1 MKRVTAF
8 FLFIVFVISIFS
20 GCGLPFVLNTGKTTE
35 PRETLSDRDEEAV
48 SLVEDLIIESDSISD
63 ALLVLIDDQIEAS
76 EKMVREYTEATLSGL
91 PYDGTAYND
100 QIETV
105 RTTVEALSEDVK
117 GFQQELSDIK
127 KPKAKEAV
135 MVYDAAEVYF
145 NRLQDC
151 LADLLA
157 VVTLY
162 IEQTE
167 AVMPLYN
174 YDVALYGDDVG
185 WMVSEFYGAIDDT
198 INNLK
203 AIESC
208 PPYMEES
215 YQIYIE
221 KSSVYLKMAEE
232 WYYGVMLNDPL
243 RVMSGNQLL
252 MRQTIDVSRYEG
264 ELFALFDLQY
274 IKVGERLE
282 GSILTLNNEIQDN
295 CTKLIMAKK
304 ELPEIAFSYLDKDPQ
319 VNVDFSCA
327 DAIYPSLYA
336 SMNSI
341 INLTAT
347 TDQGEVDLLVTA
359 KIPGFT
365 QEYRQTVTVNEQVTK
380 LLIKPALSTE
390 VLDLESARDA
400 QLHLS
405 VRDVDTDKSI
415 VEETRTIQLM
425 SVYDFM
431 LTDDEFGVT
440 SRDNVLAWLTPE
452 SESILNLRRNA
463 ITWAENYTDGLIN
476 SLVGYQDYGVFDDP
490 ALNTVMQI
498 VAIQGAIS
506 DMGVRYNMGPFS
518 LSEGVNQRVLLPD
531 RVLSSGSGICIE
543 TAILFATAIQSTD
556 MHAMIVFIP
565 GHAQV
570 AVETGYETGQY
581 FLVETTLL
589 PFYGSEDEINA
600 LVTEM
605 TSDEWQMYLADPY
618 GDGSGEAYVVDCD
631 LVHTLGIKAIGY
643 K

>member
-1 MKRVTAF
+1 MRRIAA
-8 FLFIVFVISIFS
+8 LLLAVIMVLSVIS
-20 GCGLPFVLNTGKTTE
+20 GCGLPIELNTGKTTE

-48 SLVEDLIIESDSISD
+48 SLVEDLIIESDSVSD
-63 ALLVLIDDQIEAS
+63 SLLALIDDQIEAS

-91 PYDGTAYND
+91 PYDGTEYNN
-100 QIETV
+100 QVEIV
-105 RTTVEALSEDVK
+105 RTTVESLSEDVQ
-117 GFQQELSDIK
+117 GFQKELADIK
-127 KPKAKEAV
+127 KPKAEEAA

-145 NRLQDC
+145 DRLQDC
-151 LADLLA
+151 LSDLLA

-162 IEQTE
+162 IDQTE
-167 AVMPLYN
+167 AVTPLYN
-174 YDVALYGDDVG
+174 YDATIYGDDVE
-185 WMVSEFYGAIDDT
+185 WMVSDFYGAIDDT

-208 PPYMEES
+208 PAYMEES

-221 KSSVYLKMAEE
+221 KTSVFLKMAEE
-232 WYYGVMLNDPL
+232 WYYGVVLNDPL
-243 RVMSGNQLL
+243 RIASGNQLL
-252 MRQTIDVSRYEG
+252 MRQTIDVAMYEG

-274 IKVGERLE
+274 IKVGERLK

-295 CTKLIMAKK
+295 CTNLIMAKK
-304 ELPEIAFSYLDKDPQ
+304 ELPEITFSYIENDPQ
-319 VNVDFSCA
+319 VNVEFTCA
-327 DAIYPSLYA
+327 DTIYPGLYS
-336 SMNSI
+336 SMNSV

-347 TDQGEVDLLVTA
+347 TDQGETELLVTA
-359 KIPGFT
+359 QIPGFT

-380 LLIKPALSTE
+380 LLIKPAISTE
-390 VLDLESARDA
+390 IPDLESAKDA

-405 VRDVDTDKSI
+405 VRDMDTDQSL

-431 LTDDEFGVT
+431 LSDDEFGVT

-452 SESILNLRRNA
+452 SEMILGLRRNA
-463 ITWAENYTDGLIN
+463 ITWAENYSDGLIN

-589 PFYGSEDEINA
+589 PFYGSESEINA
-600 LVTEM
+600 LITEM